1 MALLN
6 NLYPPTMPNLIPG
19 FIRTQNCKI
28 YFSISDYNSQRDISN
43 VQVSLVDVKTNVSA
57 FKTSLYPSGIKL
69 TELQYDPTIEDD
81 YCYFITINTSDLKGN
96 AFALNEYYKVQL
108 RFTSI
113 NAAAISL
120 NTPQAISTWLNENT
134 QYFSEWSRSC
144 LLRGISNPS
153 IVLNDLDPDDALV
166 QNLMKDVSGLYLD
179 SQVATNYV
187 NKAKNL
193 FTKIGIPFDNWQI
206 RYGIYPKHEKLNC
219 QRAFEYITD
228 TFSGGLDK

>member
-153 IVLNDLDPDDALV
+153 IVLNDLDPDEEVVLDTPLSELV
-166 QNLMKDVSGLYLD
+166 GELIFQD
-179 SQVATNYV
+179 SQ
-187 NKAKNL
+187 
-193 FTKIGIPFDNWQI
+193 
-206 RYGIYPKHEKLNC
+206 
-219 QRAFEYITD
+219 
-228 TFSGGLDK
+228 